1 MIMKS
6 MKRTGPGSKTRTMT
20 KKNEAR
26 KAPPPQN
33 GQAFTRTMK
42 PMKRKGPGSKTRT
55 LMKKNEAMKALP
67 FFFFFLTKTYPSIF
81 LRRASAFSPGRAFS
95 LR

>member
-6 MKRTGPGSKTRTMT
+6 TKRTGPGSKTRTVM

-33 GQAFTRTMK
+33 GYAFTRTMK

-55 LMKKNEAMKALP
+55 LMKKNEARKALP
-67 FFFFFLTKTYPSIF
+67 FFFFKCMIFCLVPSSSVFIIA
-81 LRRASAFSPGRAFS
+81 R
-95 LR
+95 